1 MCSFL
6 TLMELHEK
14 LAEGFL
20 RHQEALI
27 CLEFDRALELLT
39 DYETGLLAHMRYE
52 EARLIPV
59 YQARAG
65 RILGGLPEMF
75 LGEHRKMREFL
86 ADFRRELGRIRHE
99 DAAQARRSVIALMD
113 RQAMYKHLVEHH
125 DRREQNV
132 LYPQLDRITSAEE
145 RAVLLE
151 PSPGLAHPD

>member
-1 MCSFL
+1 MSSFL
-6 TLMELHEK
+6 SLMDLHQT

-27 CLEFDRALELLT
+27 SLDIDRALELLT
-39 DYETGLLAHMRYE
+39 DYETDLLAHMRYE
-52 EARLIPV
+52 EARLIPL

-86 ADFRRELGRIRHE
+86 VDFRRELGRIRHE
-99 DAAQARRSVIALMD
+99 DTARARRSVIALMD
-113 RQAMYKHLVEHH
+113 REAMYKHLVEHH

-132 LYPQLDRITSAEE
+132 LYPQLDRITSPDE
-145 RAVLLE
+145 RTALLE
-151 PSPGLAHPD
+151 PCPGAARPD